1 MTTMTTL
8 GSESRAAVA
17 SFSSIPSRRAFLK
30 ASAAA
35 GGGLL
40 LQALLPSLANVAMAE
55 SSDDAAG
62 EAAPLNAFIRIAPD
76 GVVTIMSKNPE
87 IGQGIKT
94 ALPMVIA
101 EELDVE
107 WKNVRIEQAPLD
119 AAKFGQQF
127 AGGSMATPLN
137 YDPLRRVGAAG
148 RQMLVA
154 AAAQIWNVPPSECS
168 AEAGVVRHPKS
179 GRSLGYGELASKAA
193 TLPAPDLASV
203 TLKDP
208 KSFTIIGQ
216 WTPGVDNAKIVT
228 GQPLFGIDV
237 AVPGMLYA
245 VFQKCPVFGGTVA
258 SANVDAVKALPGVR
272 DAFIVTGERGQ
283 PRRRSAGRQRR
294 GRHRRH
300 ELVGRKPGSRKARDR
315 LGRGPDFRSKQR
327 AVCARMRPSS
337 PGRRQQPICVATAMS
352 RSALQGAA
360 QVVEAAYSYPF
371 LAHISLEPQNCTA
384 HFADGKVVLW
394 APTQNPGPGA
404 KLVAATLG
412 NPREQR
418 HGQHDAGGRRLRT
431 ASAQRFHGRGR
442 LDFEARRRAGQ
453 AALEPRGRYP
463 ARLLPA
469 CGLPLLQGRPRRRGR
484 ACRIQRS
491 FRDVRQE
498 RQACRLRGDGRQRI
512 PGAARSASR
521 IRPVDD

>member
-1 MTTMTTL
+1 MSAMTTV
-8 GSESRAAVA
+8 GSEGRAAPA
-17 SFSSIPSRRAFLK
+17 SFSSVPSRRAFLK

-40 LQALLPSLANVAMAE
+40 LHAMLPPLADVAMAE
-55 SSDDAAG
+55 TSVGGAG

-94 ALPMVIA
+94 MLPMVIA

-119 AAKFGQQF
+119 AGKFGQQF

-154 AAAQIWNVPPSECS
+154 AAAQSWNVPPSECS
-168 AEAGVVRHPKS
+168 AEAGVVRHRTS

-208 KSFTIIGQ
+208 KTFRIIGQ

-237 AVPGMLYA
+237 VVPGMLYA
-245 VFQKCPVFGGTVA
+245 VFQKCPVFGGRVK

-272 DAFIVTGERGQ
+272 DAFIVRASEANPGGDPDGVSDGVAIVAKSWWAANRAREKLAIEWDEGQ
-283 PRRRSAGRQRR
+283 TSAQI
-294 GRHRRH
+294 
-300 ELVGRKPGSRKARDR
+300 
-315 LGRGPDFRSKQR
+315 R
-327 AVCARMRPSS
+327 A
-337 PGRRQQPICVATAMS
+337 PGRRS
-352 RSALQGAA
+352 RRASGL
-360 QVVEAAYSYPF
+360 F
-371 LAHISLEPQNCTA
+371 LSVPRPYQSRA
-384 HFADGKVVLW
+384 
-394 APTQNPGPGA
+394 A
-404 KLVAATLG
+404 KL
-412 NPREQR
+412 
-418 HGQHDAGGRRLRT
+418 H
-431 ASAQRFHGRGR
+431 
-442 LDFEARRRAGQ
+442 RA
-453 AALEPRGRYP
+453 
-463 ARLLPA
+463 
-469 CGLPLLQGRPRRRGR
+469 
-484 ACRIQRS
+484 
-491 FRDVRQE
+491 FR
-498 RQACRLRGDGRQRI
+498 
-512 PGAARSASR
+512 
-521 IRPVDD
+521 